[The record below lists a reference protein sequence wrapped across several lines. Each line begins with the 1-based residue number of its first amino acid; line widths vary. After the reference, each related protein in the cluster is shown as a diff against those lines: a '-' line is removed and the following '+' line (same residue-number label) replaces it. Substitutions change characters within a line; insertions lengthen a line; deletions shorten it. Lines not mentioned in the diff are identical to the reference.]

1 MRADTASAQPPSTAP
16 RLSAEQA
23 ADHALVHYTQATAE
37 GEQARCQVSAGF
49 APSAVITYTTISW

>member
-16 RLSAEQA
+16 RLSVEEA
-23 ADHALVHYTQATAE
+23 ADHALFHYIQATAE

-49 APSAVITYTTISW
+49 APTAVITYTTISW